1 MDVGPPTIL
10 HWVYTGH
17 CSSTITVT
25 CFFLPLFTTK
35 SEGWN
40 IFIWFDPQ
48 MFPPVTHMILVNS
61 CNSRDT
67 DRGWTQLAN
76 DSLAVCLGRNKADQ
90 QMENME
96 KYVTIYQFIFI
107 SNIFFS
113 NIWSVECVS
122 ILAYWHFNWERK
134 IVVLRSW
141 VWESSKKFS
150 SSDKTAIR

>member
-90 QMENME
+90 QMENM
-96 KYVTIYQFIFI
+96 KNYIIFI
-107 SNIFFS
+107 S
-113 NIWSVECVS
+113 S
-122 ILAYWHFNWERK
+122 ILCWVRFNSIDIIYWHFNWERK
-134 IVVLRSW
+134 RVVLRSW